1 MKQFLYNCLEV
12 RRKIY
17 WQTREFLTMYK
28 MSHSKAD
35 IDKLYVKEKREEG
48 ACDK

>member
-1 MKQFLYNCLEV
+1 LEV

-17 WQTREFLTMYK
+17 WQNRKFLTLYE
-28 MSHSKAD
+28 MSHPKAD
-35 IDKLYVKEKREEG
+35 IHKLYVKEKREEG